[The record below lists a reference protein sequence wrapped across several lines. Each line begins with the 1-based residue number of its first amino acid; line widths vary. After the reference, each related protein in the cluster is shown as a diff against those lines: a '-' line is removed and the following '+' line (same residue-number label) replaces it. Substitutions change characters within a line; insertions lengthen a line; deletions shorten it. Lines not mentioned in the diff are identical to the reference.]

1 MKKVLLL
8 KLVIL
13 LMAFMLFSCT
23 RNQKMIGIWDDVIH
37 LSTKTAEFNAIGDS
51 ITITTKGK
59 SWWIISI
66 SLDDSTRLDFDGI
79 KILSDKYK
87 IVSDNYVVERRN
99 SNTLFVSL
107 DANPKNT
114 FRILKIGLVSFD
126 YFDGVT
132 ITQKFQ

>member
-1 MKKVLLL
+1 MKKVL
-8 KLVIL
+8 IL
-13 LMAFMLFSCT
+13 LVTLIMAFMAFSCT
-23 RNQKMIGIWDDVIH
+23 RNQKMIGIWDDVIS
-37 LSTKTAEFNAIGDS
+37 LSTKTSEFNAIGDS

-66 SLDDSTRLDFDGI
+66 SLDDSTRLDFDGV

-87 IVSDNYVVERRN
+87 IVSDNYVVERCN
-99 SNTLFVSL
+99 SNTLFVRL
-107 DANPKNT
+107 DGNPKNT

-126 YFDGVT
+126 YFDAVT